1 MIHEIFVMTLWG
13 IITLIFLVNQNIST
27 DFAYV
32 GMCIMLAAGLLHKE
46 E

>member
-1 MIHEIFVMTLWG
+1 MIQEFVTMILWG
-13 IITLIFLVNQNIST
+13 LCTFVLLITNAISI
-27 DFAYV
+27 DFAYI